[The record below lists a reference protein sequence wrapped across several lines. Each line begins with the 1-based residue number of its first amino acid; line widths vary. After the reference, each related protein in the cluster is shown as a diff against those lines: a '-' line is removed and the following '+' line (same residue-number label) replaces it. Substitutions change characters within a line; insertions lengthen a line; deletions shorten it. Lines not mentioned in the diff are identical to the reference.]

1 MHRINIP
8 SSPGNTAYTS
18 SKSTIYLKGIYNLR
32 LLRLIFAALN
42 KYLNKVSFPD
52 SFIKTWRPFLESP
65 DNKRALKVVV
75 VYIHD
80 RGLNNFADNMTKLSV
95 LNKRKGLLFLLATIR
110 PRSCL

>member
-32 LLRLIFAALN
+32 FLRLTFAALN

-52 SFIKTWRPFLESP
+52 SFIKPG
-65 DNKRALKVVV
+65 ALFSKVPIINV
-75 VYIHD
+75 
-80 RGLNNFADNMTKLSV
+80 
-95 LNKRKGLLFLLATIR
+95 
-110 PRSCL
+110 P